1 MNKILGSLALCS
13 FLLTGTAFAATPAP
27 TKMASHMK
35 KPMKKVVK
43 KVVKP
48 KVKATKA
55 PAKM

>member
-13 FLLTGTAFAATPAP
+13 FLLTGTAMAATPAP
-27 TKMASHMK
+27 TKMVSHMK
-35 KPMKKVVK
+35 TKKPVK

>member
-1 MNKILGSLALCS
+1 MKKLLGSLALCS
-13 FLLTGTAFAATPAP
+13 FLLTGTAMAASPAP
-27 TKMASHMK
+27 TKTASHMK
-35 KPMKKVVK
+35 TKHVK